1 MQVVF
6 SIIFGSFVHSFTSFV
21 LKNRIKPQEVSFTR
35 AFYGPNDGSD
45 HDDDAEP
52 VVLYQEPNDFDL
64 SLHLKSHQSSL
75 FSGLTTQQYK
85 TDEKRRSRVVWV
97 IDDEQSILD
106 AVGTYLVSSGYQVDT
121 FLNATSPMSLL
132 QEKRIPDA
140 IVCDIMMPQIS
151 GIEFLSFIRTQN
163 SAEIQD
169 IPFILLTAKGRT
181 EDRIRGYDAGTD
193 GYLMKPFDPEEL
205 VAMIDR
211 VVERKIVMQYDDKS
225 VTIEQ
230 LRKDLGEVK
239 ELLAKKERAMLLQ
252 KSKSRETNGMVS
264 GFDKTEE
271 NVQLLSKDEIDVL
284 LLLAEGYMN
293 KEIAS
298 ELQYSTRWVERHL
311 TNMFR
316 KTNCGSRTELVRWAV
331 ANGYVNL

>member
-1 MQVVF
+1 MQLVF
-6 SIIFGSFVHSFTSFV
+6 SIICGAFVHSSSSFS
-21 LKNRIKPQEVSFTR
+21 LNREILL
-35 AFYGPNDGSD
+35 PNFSLSKALFESNG
-45 HDDDAEP
+45 DDDEP
-52 VVLYQEPNDFDL
+52 IYQEPNDFDL
-64 SLHLKSHQSSL
+64 SLRLKSHQSSL

-85 TDEKRRSRVVWV
+85 PDDKRRSRVIWV
-97 IDDEQSILD
+97 IDDEESILD
-106 AVGTYLVSSGYQVDT
+106 AVGSFLISSGYQVVT
-121 FLNATSPMSLL
+121 FLNATAPMSLL
-132 QEKRIPDA
+132 QENRIPDA
-140 IVCDIMMPQIS
+140 IVCDVLMPEIS
-151 GIEFLSFIRTQN
+151 GIDFLSFLRRYDKSPKIQN
-163 SAEIQD
+163 

-211 VVERKIVMQYDDKS
+211 AVERKNVMQSDDES
-225 VTIEQ
+225 VTVEQ

-239 ELLAKKERAMLLQ
+239 ELLTKKEGTMLLQ
-252 KSKSRETNGMVS
+252 KSKSEGINNLAS
-264 GFDKTEE
+264 GIRIADED
-271 NVQLLSKDEIDVL
+271 VQLLSKDEINVI

-316 KTNCGSRTELVRWAV
+316 KTNCASRTELVRWAV
-331 ANGYVNL
+331 ANGYVNLHGKF